1 MLLKNEKETYKQLSK
16 NIRKQLEKLDDLDIY
31 TSRHVHSVPQIVGKL
46 CDKLGFTKAEKKF
59 YIECA
64 YLHDI
69 GKIFIP
75 SEILQKPGKLTE
87 EEYEII
93 KTHTTKGEDF
103 CNSIHALDRY
113 STAAGCHHEN
123 CDGSG
128 YPDGITNVPIEAE
141 LIKVAD
147 IYDALLN
154 KRQYKEQIE
163 IIKALD
169 ILKETLIDRH
179 LVNPTIFEA
188 LLDVILEER
197 ELTKEEYIHIVRM
210 KQAINGWE

>member
-1 MLLKNEKETYKQLSK
+1 MTLLKNEKETYTQLSK
-16 NIRKQLEKLDDLDIY
+16 NIRRQWEKLDNLDIY
-31 TSRHVHSVPQIVGKL
+31 TSRHVHSVPQIVGKI

-87 EEYEII
+87 EEYEIM

-103 CNSIHALDRY
+103 CNSIQALDRY

-123 CDGSG
+123 SDGSG
-128 YPDGITNVPIEAE
+128 YPDGITDVPLEAE
-141 LIKVAD
+141 LIKIAD

-163 IIKALD
+163 IMKALD
-169 ILKETLIDRH
+169 ILKETLIDRN

-210 KQAINGWE
+210 KQAIDG

>member
-1 MLLKNEKETYKQLSK
+1 MTEIKDHRKTYKQLSK
-16 NIRKQLEKLDDLDIY
+16 NIRRQLEKLDNLDIY
-31 TSRHVHSVPQIVGKL
+31 TSRHVHSVPQIVGKI
-46 CDKLGFTKAEKKF
+46 CDKLGLTKAERKF

-87 EEYEII
+87 EEYEVM
-93 KTHTTKGEDF
+93 KTHTTKGEEF
-103 CNSIHALDRY
+103 CNSIHPLDRY
-113 STAAGCHHEN
+113 SSAAGCHHEN
-123 CDGSG
+123 NDGSG
-128 YPDGITNVPIEAE
+128 YPDGITNVPLEAE
-141 LIKVAD
+141 LIKIAD

-163 IIKALD
+163 MTKALD

-179 LVNPTIFEA
+179 LINPTIFEA
-188 LLDVILEER
+188 LLDVILDNPW
-197 ELTKEEYIHIVRM
+197 L
-210 KQAINGWE
+210 

>member
-1 MLLKNEKETYKQLSK
+1 MLLKDEKQTYKQLSK
-16 NIRKQLEKLDDLDIY
+16 NIRNQLEKLDELDIY

-46 CDKLGFTKAEKKF
+46 CDKLGITKSEKKF

-87 EEYEII
+87 EEYGIM

-103 CNSIHALDRY
+103 CNSITSLGRY
-113 STAAGCHHEN
+113 SNAAGCHHEN
-123 CDGSG
+123 SDGSG
-128 YPDGITNVPIEAE
+128 YPDGITNIPLEAE

-163 IIKALD
+163 ITKALD
-169 ILKETLIDRH
+169 ILKETLIDKK
-179 LVNPTIFEA
+179 LINPTIFEA

-210 KQAINGWE
+210 KQVIDG

>member
-1 MLLKNEKETYKQLSK
+1 MTEIKDHKKTYKQLSK
-16 NIRKQLEKLDDLDIY
+16 NIRRQLEKLDNLDIY
-31 TSRHVHSVPQIVGKL
+31 TSRHVHSVPQIVGKI
-46 CDKLGFTKAEKKF
+46 CDKLGLTKSEKKF

-87 EEYEII
+87 EEYEIM

-103 CNSIHALDRY
+103 CNSIQALDRY

-123 CDGSG
+123 SDGSG
-128 YPDGITNVPIEAE
+128 YPDGITEIPLEAE
-141 LIKVAD
+141 LIKIAD

-169 ILKETLIDRH
+169 ILKETLIDRN
-179 LVNPTIFEA
+179 LANPTIFEA

-210 KQAINGWE
+210 KQAIDG